1 MLIFMLHL
9 NNGIIKYN
17 PEKERLLGRYNNGII
32 VAHWYPEKE
41 KILGALTICGTDV
54 VCWKSGTFVVSCPCC

>member
-1 MLIFMLHL
+1 MHLFRSKFQRWLMLIFMLHL

-17 PEKERLLGRYNNGII
+17 PEKQRLLGGYNNGII

-41 KILGALTICGTDV
+41 KILDA
-54 VCWKSGTFVVSCPCC
+54 